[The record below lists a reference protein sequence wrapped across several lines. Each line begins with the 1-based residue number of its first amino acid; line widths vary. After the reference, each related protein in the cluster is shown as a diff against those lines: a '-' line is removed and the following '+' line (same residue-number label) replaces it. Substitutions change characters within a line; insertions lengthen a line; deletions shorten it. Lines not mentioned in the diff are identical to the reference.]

1 METITY
7 RSFPNC
13 IRLTNNEIE
22 VIVTTDFG
30 PRILKYSFIDGEN
43 ILGEHLEATV
53 NTSLGEWKPYGG
65 HRLWIAPENMPNSY
79 TPDNSPVKYETKNN
93 LAVHLIQPF
102 EPVSQTQKEMTV
114 TLEKEG
120 SGMTVNHRI
129 TNLGNKPI
137 ELSAWALTIM
147 RGGGMCEIPN
157 QNFAP
162 YSPETLLPVR
172 NIACWSYTDFSDS
185 RWQFGKNSIYLKV
198 DESQPQPQKIGVLN
212 KQGWAAYNWQNLRFV
227 KSFEFDKDAVYPDLN
242 SNTEV
247 YTAGGFVEVESLS
260 PLQKVAPNEFIEYIE
275 TWKLEKV

>member
-22 VIVTTDFG
+22 VIVTTDVG

-43 ILGEHLEATV
+43 ILGEHLEAAV
-53 NTSLGEWKPYGG
+53 NTPLGEWKPYGG

-79 TPDNSPVKYETKNN
+79 APDNSPVKYETKNN
-93 LAVHLIQPF
+93 SAVHLIQPL

-120 SGMTVNHRI
+120 SRVVIKHKI
-129 TNLGNKPI
+129 TNLGNKSI

-147 RGGGMCEIPN
+147 RGGGICEIPN
-157 QNFAP
+157 EEFKP
-162 YSPETLLPVR
+162 YSPKTLLPVR
-172 NIACWSYTDFSDS
+172 NITCWSYTDFSDS

-198 DESQPQPQKIGVLN
+198 DESQPEPQKIGVLN
-212 KQGWAAYNWQNLRFV
+212 REGWAAYNWQNLRFV
-227 KSFEFDKDAVYPDLN
+227 KSFEFVEDAVYPDLN

-260 PLQKVAPNEFIEYIE
+260 PLQKVAPNEFIEYAE
-275 TWKLEKV
+275 TWKLEHI